1 MLINV
6 KKAGR
11 VAAIADFRV

>member
-6 KKAGR
+6 KKR
-11 VAAIADFRV
+11 KFHYTRF